1 MASSEVSMKGNRGG
15 ENFSS
20 SGYSDPK
27 ETRNVSVTGE
37 GQKSHSNRSAPAGKS
52 PFLSFYF
59 IFKLGFGY
67 GMS

>member
-27 ETRNVSVTGE
+27 ETRNVSVAGE
-37 GQKSHSNRSAPAGKS
+37 GQKTLSNRSVAPERAGKS
-52 PFLSFYF
+52 PFPRFL
-59 IFKLGFGY
+59 
-67 GMS
+67 